1 MVDNIK
7 LNKVLPTLSS
17 APKVKRADQ
26 RKGNDPQNS
35 FEEVFKK
42 KRRKKTKKEDS
53 ELASIPDGD
62 NAADDE
68 HSARYATRKDADED
82 EKTADSQSSR
92 IIDIR
97 V

>member
-1 MVDNIK
+1 M
-7 LNKVLPTLSS
+7 
-17 APKVKRADQ
+17 
-26 RKGNDPQNS
+26 
-35 FEEVFKK
+35 KK
-42 KRRKKTKKEDS
+42 KKKDDS

-68 HSARYATRKDADED
+68 HSARYATRKDAGED

>member
-7 LNKVLPTLSS
+7 LNKVLPSLSS
-17 APKVKRADQ
+17 APKVKRTDQ
-26 RKGNDPQNS
+26 RKGNDPQNA

-42 KRRKKTKKEDS
+42 KRRKKKKKDDS
-53 ELASIPDGD
+53 ELASIPDGG
-62 NAADDE
+62 NSADDK
-68 HSARYATRKDADED
+68 HSVRYATRKDADED
-82 EKTADSQSSR
+82 EKSADSPSNR